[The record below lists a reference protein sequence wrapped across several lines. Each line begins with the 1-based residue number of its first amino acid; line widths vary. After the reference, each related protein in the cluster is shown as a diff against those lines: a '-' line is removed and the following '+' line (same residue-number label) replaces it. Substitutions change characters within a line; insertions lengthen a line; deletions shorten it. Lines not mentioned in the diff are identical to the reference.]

1 MLLLRVH
8 RLPLTS
14 PSILPSMRVRARNV
28 GAPFNLP
35 ARNATWHGDET
46 IDDVDLAKQREAETT

>member
-1 MLLLRVH
+1 
-8 RLPLTS
+8 
-14 PSILPSMRVRARNV
+14 MRVRARNV

-46 IDDVDLAKQREAETT
+46 IDDVDLANQTEAETT